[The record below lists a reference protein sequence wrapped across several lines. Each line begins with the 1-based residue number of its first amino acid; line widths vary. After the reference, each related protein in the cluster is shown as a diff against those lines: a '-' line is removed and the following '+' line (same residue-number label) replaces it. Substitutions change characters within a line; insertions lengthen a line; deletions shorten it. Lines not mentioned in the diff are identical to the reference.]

1 MTQIT
6 VSGKVGKDPTLK
18 FIEGKSGDFAVANFS
33 IADNQRKLIKGEWV
47 DGITIWYNI
56 QIKGRQAELVTDQI
70 RKGQLVKVTGD
81 YEVTSY
87 EKDGVRKEAHNI
99 NNAEVTLHLTD
110 KKINA
115 VQEAVGW

>member
-6 VSGKVGKDPTLK
+6 VSGKVGKEPTLK
-18 FIEGKSGDFAVANFS
+18 FIEGKNGDFAVANFS
-33 IADNQRKLIKGEWV
+33 IADNQRKQIRGEWV
-47 DGITIWYNI
+47 DGVTIWYNI

-70 RKGQLVKVTGD
+70 TKGQLVKVTGD

-87 EKDGVRKEAHNI
+87 EKDGVTKIAHNI

-110 KKINA
+110 KKVAKEEEI
-115 VQEAVGW
+115 GW